1 MRPAIKNKAVAANA
15 KCEQKNSPLK
25 SPQSENKASSTRRQF
40 LHAVS
45 ALALGSAGGPR
56 RLQAA
61 TIDAAPGAPKL
72 APHIDPAGQPP
83 ALMQLGILLST
94 FVRPPLEARL
104 DAAKAAGLQHV
115 QLALDC
121 AGLPA
126 MPDKLPPELAGRIRR
141 EAAARGITIASLQG
155 TFNMCHPD
163 AEHRATGL
171 RRLGLLAGL
180 CQELGVP
187 RIHLCSGTRDPASMW
202 RRHPDNDSPSA
213 WKDMVAAM
221 RTASDLARQAG
232 VMVAF
237 EPEVNNVVDSALK
250 ARRLLDEIGSPH
262 LKVTMD
268 AANLFHAG
276 ELPRMS
282 EILDQAFALVGKD
295 IVMAHAKDLDRDG
308 DAGHKAAGE
317 GKLDYER
324 YLSLL
329 HYHGFKGP
337 IFLHGLSEAQVPK
350 CAAFLR
356 EKLARAVAT
365 PRRPDR

>member
-1 MRPAIKNKAVAANA
+1 MAHPPSKN
-15 KCEQKNSPLK
+15 ERL
-25 SPQSENKASSTRRQF
+25 STRRQF
-40 LHAVS
+40 LHAAGALTLAS
-45 ALALGSAGGPR
+45 TCGRNALA
-56 RLQAA
+56 AA
-61 TIDAAPGAPKL
+61 AIDGAPAKP
-72 APHIDPAGQPP
+72 APNTTPVEPQPAHLQI
-83 ALMQLGILLST
+83 GILLST

-104 DAAKAAGLQHV
+104 DAAKAAGLVHI

-121 AGLPA
+121 VAGPM
-126 MPDKLPPELAGRIRR
+126 MPDKIPPDMAARIRR
-141 EAAARGITIASLQG
+141 AAAARGITIASLQG
-155 TFNMCHPD
+155 TFNMCHPE
-163 AEHRATGL
+163 AAQREAGL
-171 RRLGLLAGL
+171 RRLGVLAGL

-187 RIHLCSGTRDPASMW
+187 RIHLCSGTRDRASMW
-202 RRHPDNDSPSA
+202 RRHPDNDLPDA
-213 WKDMVAAM
+213 WKDLVASM
-221 RTASDLARQAG
+221 RVATDLARQAG
-232 VMVAF
+232 VIVAF

-268 AANLFHAG
+268 AANLFHTG

-317 GKLDYER
+317 GKLDYDR

-329 HYHGFKGP
+329 HLHGFRGP
-337 IFLHGLSEAQVPK
+337 LFLHGLSEAQVPK

-356 EKLARAVAT
+356 EKLARVVAT
-365 PRRPDR
+365 STRHER